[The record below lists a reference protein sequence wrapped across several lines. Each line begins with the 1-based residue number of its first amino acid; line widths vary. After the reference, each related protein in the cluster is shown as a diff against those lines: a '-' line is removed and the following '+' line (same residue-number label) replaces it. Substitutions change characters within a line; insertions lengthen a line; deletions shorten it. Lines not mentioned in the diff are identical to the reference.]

1 MQTDTPP
8 FSTALQCSGRGEL
21 GGTAMFS
28 SGERRLRRSL
38 TTFLLAFSDKDRFL
52 GVADD
57 CYLSAP
63 AGGRLPELG
72 LVLLALLRQP
82 GATQIKNGPSHY
94 EAGLH
99 SYARFWFSA
108 LISSRI

>member
-1 MQTDTPP
+1 MQQTRPRFHQP
-8 FSTALQCSGRGEL
+8 RNAP
-21 GGTAMFS
+21 GGLIWVSTAMFS
-28 SGERRLRRSL
+28 SGESRLRRSL

-52 GVADD
+52 GVAAD

-82 GATQIKNGPSHY
+82 GATQIKNGLSHY